1 MAREH
6 SEYVELYTHMNGKV
20 IEAGHL
26 YLKTTILV
34 NGGAA
39 VAVLGFVASIAKAD
53 EQYTQLVIEVSSA
66 LSFFALGVAAGLFAM
81 ALTYLTNYAVLT
93 ALHHEGGKWEGPLTG
108 MKRVI
113 HLGTLAAALSSLA
126 LFLVGADAVRQAI
139 ITGLT

>member
-1 MAREH
+1 MARKH
-6 SEYVELYTHMNGKV
+6 SEYVELYTHMNDKV

-53 EQYTQLVIEVSSA
+53 EQYTKLVIEVSNA
-66 LSFFALGVAAGLFAM
+66 LLYFAVGVAAGLFAI
-81 ALTYLTNYAVLT
+81 ALTYFTNYAVL
-93 ALHHEGGKWEGPLTG
+93 AGLHHEGGKWEGPLAG
-108 MKRVI
+108 LKRTI
-113 HLGTLAAALSSLA
+113 HFGTLAVACSSLT
-126 LFLVGADAVRQAI
+126 LFVMGADAVRQAI